1 MEWTRTRTRQMI
13 GAQNLTRDT
22 LPDWVPRSWYQGQLF
37 ILYYLCHF
45 LYERR
50 LHGARVLKIAGRSID
65 ELQLSIIPWTKL
77 KTLRTISD
85 PRRLNPTRTG
95 SRSQL
100 TYPISNPTQIF
111 SVHST
116 PITDSFQAL
125 NMCKTSFEYS
135 IYFISIYIFLYS
147 NKFHSIITRFTSN
160 FIITSVLSM

>member
-1 MEWTRTRTRQMI
+1 MDPVEFQGPDIKDNCLFYIICAIFFMSAVFMVLEFWT
-13 GAQNLTRDT
+13 
-22 LPDWVPRSWYQGQLF
+22 F
-37 ILYYLCHF
+37 
-45 LYERR
+45 
-50 LHGARVLKIAGRSID
+50 AGRSID

-116 PITDSFQAL
+116 HITDSFQAL

-135 IYFISIYIFLYS
+135 IHFILIYIFLYS
-147 NKFHSIITRFTSN
+147 YKFHSIITRFTSN
-160 FIITSVLSM
+160 FIITFVLSI